1 LNMKIAILLVGHLRF
16 WKECRS
22 NFLSCLY
29 QDGYDID
36 VFVDTYYQMFR
47 SDYSVRKENENCV
60 NLTSSDIHALFRGI
74 NVVSFKIEPELLGG
88 ESMQVR
94 KLLNVYD
101 TYVNYENDHGK
112 YDLVI
117 KSRFDIK
124 LHNTIDYLKLSK
136 ELSSLNKILHLSR
149 GAVNSRP
156 SENDM
161 LAIGDTDT
169 FKIYGNRHRR
179 FSCVHGSLG
188 MIQKEDGVKCIPDI
202 DISILRFSHDGTK
215 IVEEH

>member
-1 LNMKIAILLVGHLRF
+1 MKIAILLAGHLRF
-16 WKECRS
+16 WRECKS

-29 QDGYDID
+29 QDGHDID
-36 VFVDTYYQMFR
+36 VFVDTYDKVFR
-47 SDYSVRKENENCV
+47 SDYSVRKENEQQIS
-60 NLTSSDIHALFRGI
+60 LRSEDLHALFSGI
-74 NVVSFKIEPELLGG
+74 NVVSFKIEPELIGIT
-88 ESMQVR
+88 EAPQIR

-101 TYVNYENDHGK
+101 TYVNYEKEHGR

-124 LHNTIDYLKLSK
+124 LHNIVDYSNLSK
-136 ELSSLNKILHLSR
+136 QLSSSNKTLHISN
-149 GAVNSRP
+149 GAVNSIP
-156 SENDM
+156 NENDM
-161 LAIGDTDT
+161 LALGDTDT

-179 FSCVHGSLG
+179 FSCVHGSIG
-188 MIQKEDGVKCIPDI
+188 MIQQQDGVKCIPDI